1 VAKKPIHQP
10 WHPTP
15 YSNAEAYAI
24 KALAAGTANAGQQK
38 IAIDWILRAAGTY
51 DVTFQPDSER
61 ATSYA
66 EGKRAVGL
74 QVVKL
79 INIPVTL
86 LKGPNDV

>member
-1 VAKKPIHQP
+1 VARKPVHQHWLP
-10 WHPTP
+10 AP

-24 KALAAGTANAGQQK
+24 KAVASGTANAGQQK
-38 IAIDWILRAAGTY
+38 IAIDWIIRMAGTY

-61 ATSYA
+61 ITAYA

-74 QVVKL
+74 QIVKL

-86 LKGPNDV
+86 LQGSPHE